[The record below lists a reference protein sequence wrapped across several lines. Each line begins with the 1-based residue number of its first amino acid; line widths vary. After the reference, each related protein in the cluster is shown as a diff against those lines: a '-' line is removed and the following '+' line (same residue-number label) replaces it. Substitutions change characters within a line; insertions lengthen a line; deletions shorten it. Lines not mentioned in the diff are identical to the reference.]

1 MKERKSLKR
10 WMMCVMTAL
19 MLCSAVIARNSKVEA
34 ASVKGDEGGVE
45 VTVNGF
51 ELAEMEDKN
60 HYYLLSMNVS
70 LANWELE
77 PVSLEE
83 SVSAVYDYLGRY
95 EFRAKLDFGGKTQIQ
110 MLQTVN
116 GTMMYEL
123 PEKAAFAKDGEVTVT
138 ITALGRETV
147 ADCPISDLN
156 ASLKADAGVQSD
168 GEIGTDASEGFSFAD
183 KVKDELQL
191 HIGDFYLL
199 DEWQGET
206 EDDYCWLVQEF
217 EIMNWSTKT
226 VAPGEELSSA
236 LSYLGKY
243 NFDAEMIFGRDEL
256 DSLEQCT
263 GKMVFKIPS
272 IVASS
277 EAGTLVYNGTIQG
290 RELEQTVDMADAKMK
305 EGAVIKFGHYEQ
317 DNDTSNGPEEIKWRV
332 MAAEGNRVLL
342 ISEYA
347 LDAKPYNEK
356 YTDIT
361 WENCT
366 LREWLNGEFLQTAF
380 NSGEQGKIETTH
392 IINDDNPSY
401 GTNGGNDTYDKVFL
415 LSIEEVNNY
424 FSSDDERKAVVTKFA
439 EANGAYVDMDCGGTG
454 WWCLRSPGN
463 FTDYAANVLP
473 DGSVDNYGNYVYI
486 TVGVVRPALWINQGS

>member
-116 GTMMYEL
+116 GTMMFEL

-226 VAPGEELSSA
+226 VAPGEELSLV
-236 LSYLGKY
+236 LSYLGKF

-290 RELEQTVDMADAKMK
+290 REWEQTVDMADAKL
-305 EGAVIKFGHYEQ
+305 KFGHYEQ
-317 DNDTSNGPEEIKWRV
+317 DNDTSNGPEEIEWRV
-332 MAAEGNRVLL
+332 LAAEGSRVLV

-347 LDAKPYNEK
+347 LDVKKYNAGSVG
-356 YTDIT
+356 IT

-366 LREWLNGEFLQTAF
+366 LREWLNGEFFQTAF
-380 NSGEQGKIETTH
+380 NSGEQGILKRHT
-392 IINDDNPSY
+392 S
-401 GTNGGNDTYDKVFL
+401 
-415 LSIEEVNNY
+415 
-424 FSSDDERKAVVTKFA
+424 
-439 EANGAYVDMDCGGTG
+439 
-454 WWCLRSPGN
+454 
-463 FTDYAANVLP
+463 
-473 DGSVDNYGNYVYI
+473 
-486 TVGVVRPALWINQGS
+486 